1 MLARR
6 RDASVPPPLWN
17 VRNVLPATIIDDLDH
32 AAVRRELKSGH
43 IGTGARRLEVKDD
56 LHAYG
61 ANHIE
66 RRAATLHQTAKPRAL
81 PNDRFCEHRGLKRF
95 RCDRAREDVDF
106 HPRLPGLSG
115 LPEQVLDDVVTVDVI
130 HETQIRRMAQVM

>member
-81 PNDRFCEHRGLKRF
+81 PNDRFCEHPVSYTHL
-95 RCDRAREDVDF
+95 RA
-106 HPRLPGLSG
+106 
-115 LPEQVLDDVVTVDVI
+115 
-130 HETQIRRMAQVM
+130 HETPEHLVCRLLLEKK